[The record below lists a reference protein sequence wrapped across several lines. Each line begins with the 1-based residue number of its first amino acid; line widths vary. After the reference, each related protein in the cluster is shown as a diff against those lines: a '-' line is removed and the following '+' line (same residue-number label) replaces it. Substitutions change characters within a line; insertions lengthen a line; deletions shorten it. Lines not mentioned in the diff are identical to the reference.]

1 MSDRRSQGDG
11 ALLTGLLLGGL
22 IGAAIGVWKAPRSGA
37 DLRREILAQVGQVR
51 GRAESAVLGERSADV
66 IAEGKALAQQ
76 RQSQLALDA
85 SQ

>member
-1 MSDRRSQGDG
+1 MSESRSQGGG
-11 ALLTGLLLGGL
+11 AFITGLLLGGL

-37 DLRREILAQVGQVR
+37 ELRREILSQGGQLR
-51 GRAESAVLGERSADV
+51 TRAESAVLGERPADV

-76 RQSQLALDA
+76 RQIELA